1 MDGVDEGGVG
11 GGVIEMKPW
20 KDASLLSPVTH
31 SPVNGSEI
39 HK

>member
-1 MDGVDEGGVG
+1 MDGMDEGGG
-11 GGVIEMKPW
+11 GEVIEMKPW
-20 KDASLLSPVTH
+20 KDVPFLSPVTH